1 MSNLR
6 LYKTICSWL
15 MLKFYSGQNSKMVVV
30 PLKLTVIDF
39 LKLLEI
45 VHALISPAISP
56 SLCMIDPIYLNRVT
70 YGME

>member
-1 MSNLR
+1 
-6 LYKTICSWL
+6 
-15 MLKFYSGQNSKMVVV
+15 MLKFYFGQNSKMAVV

-45 VHALISPAISP
+45 VYVLLSPAVSP